1 MHGDVSAIGK
11 LRTKYI
17 TRMLTAD
24 FNKYKSM
31 VVKDFEAFRKLD
43 ILEETMLLQELGENR
58 KKKEKKRVVD
68 KHLKW

>member
-1 MHGDVSAIGK
+1 MPGDVSAIGK

-17 TRMLTAD
+17 ARMLTAD

-31 VVKDFEAFRKLD
+31 VVKDFEAFCKLD